1 MSYVSI
7 REFTPYDGKDAVLE
21 PRLRRA
27 ISAMTKHGAASS
39 LYKVIGG
46 DRAGD
51 YEVYNWYETVGAGS
65 REMKGFSADPEMLA
79 VQAERAADPIA
90 QMRGPWLGRMLYNQ
104 QLGGER
110 NISVHRDYAVERKD
124 VPKMMEFVP
133 DLQKIC
139 DGLDAELGVGVPLIA
154 EDHQM
159 MRVVYRLKDLE
170 HWGDCMDALIA
181 NTDFASLLEKANEI
195 GTLTQSRLIMKIG

>member
-51 YEVYNWYETVGAGS
+51 YEVYNWYETVGAGA
-65 REMKGFSADPEMLA
+65 RAMKGFSADPEMLA

-90 QMRGPWLGRMLYNQ
+90 QMRGPG
-104 QLGGER
+104 
-110 NISVHRDYAVERKD
+110 
-124 VPKMMEFVP
+124 
-133 DLQKIC
+133 
-139 DGLDAELGVGVPLIA
+139 
-154 EDHQM
+154 
-159 MRVVYRLKDLE
+159 
-170 HWGDCMDALIA
+170 
-181 NTDFASLLEKANEI
+181 
-195 GTLTQSRLIMKIG
+195 